1 MSDSESDGESQI
13 THETASVSGTY
24 DDKSIKVRKVRS
36 DKGKKERTPAQIA
49 ATTKALSVLKE
60 RREKEAADRKERM
73 EKATDAER
81 QRILAEKYE
90 KTKLSRKKLPPVPSY
105 VTLGDFERF
114 KNELLGAM
122 PKEVYKAVEIER
134 KPRKEHTQPVAAQ
147 PIPQPIPQPVAQPI
161 YHAPVQAPKQLSGS
175 ALLDK
180 MFNFN

>member
-1 MSDSESDGESQI
+1 MSDSESEGDDQKTEV
-13 THETASVSGTY
+13 SVATSGTY
-24 DDKSIKVRKVRS
+24 DDKGIKVRKPRS
-36 DKGKKERTPAQIA
+36 DKGRKERTPAQVA
-49 ATTKALSVLKE
+49 ATTKALAVLKE
-60 RREKEAADRKERM
+60 RREKESADRKERL

-81 QRILAEKYE
+81 QRILAENYE
-90 KTKLSRKKLPPVPSY
+90 KKKLSRKKLPPVPSY

-134 KPRKEHTQPVAAQ
+134 KPRKEHVPPPAVYHPPPQKAVEVIHHQPL
-147 PIPQPIPQPVAQPI
+147 PQV
-161 YHAPVQAPKQLSGS
+161 VKQLSGS